1 MAISYKTVSIVCRSS
16 AHAKMLFRK
25 LVLKSFASG
34 IILAVLVVTASLF
47 SNFAPYCGV
56 VLGVAL
62 CVLMIQFVRVPSLKI
77 STLLLLGLLV
87 YDVFWVFYSSS
98 VFSANVMVEVAVKK
112 AKNPVS
118 V

>member
-1 MAISYKTVSIVCRSS
+1 
-16 AHAKMLFRK
+16 
-25 LVLKSFASG
+25 
-34 IILAVLVVTASLF
+34 
-47 SNFAPYCGV
+47 
-56 VLGVAL
+56 
-62 CVLMIQFVRVPSLKI
+62 MIQFVRVPSLKI